1 MADGAA
7 DRPHVRHGQVIDFSV
22 LENQLDHRFSDA
34 ARLQQ
39 AFTHSS
45 RSGPNYERLEFL
57 GDRVL
62 GLVMAEWLLE
72 LHPEAVEGKLAKLQA
87 ALVSAESLAQV
98 ARSLELF
105 KYVKGSAADPGL
117 KQNDGILADCCEA
130 LVAVLYL
137 EGGLPVV
144 QAFIRAQ
151 WQNLVGAP
159 PETGDA
165 KTLLQEWTQSRGLG
179 LPIYAETERSGPDHA
194 PSFTIEVQVKNHGA
208 VAAAG
213 ASKRL
218 AERAAAAAMLKEL
231 GQ

>member
-1 MADGAA
+1 
-7 DRPHVRHGQVIDFSV
+7 VTDFSA
-22 LENQLDHRFSDA
+22 LERQLDYRFSEP

-62 GLVMAEWLLE
+62 GLVMAEWLLV

-98 ARSLELF
+98 ARSLDLSRF
-105 KYVKGSAADPGL
+105 IKGAAADPGL

-137 EGGLPVV
+137 DGGVPAA
-144 QAFIRAQ
+144 QNFIRTQ
-151 WQNLVGAP
+151 WATLVGAP

-179 LPIYAETERSGPDHA
+179 LPVYAETERSGPDHA

-208 VAAAG
+208 VAATG

-218 AERAAAAAMLKEL
+218 AERAAAAAMLKDL
-231 GQ
+231 P

>member
-1 MADGAA
+1 MTEYSALA
-7 DRPHVRHGQVIDFSV
+7 DRLHYQFNDPS
-22 LENQLDHRFSDA
+22 
-34 ARLQQ
+34 RLQQ

-45 RSGPNYERLEFL
+45 RAGANYERLEFL

-72 LHPEAVEGKLAKLQA
+72 LHPAAPEGKLAKLQA
-87 ALVSAESLAQV
+87 ALVSAESLTQV
-98 ARSLELF
+98 ARALDF
-105 KYVKGSAADPGL
+105 PAYIKGAPADPGL
-117 KQNDGILADCCEA
+117 KQNDSILADCCEA

-137 EGGLPVV
+137 DGGLT
-144 QAFIRAQ
+144 AASNFIRTQ
-151 WQNLVGAP
+151 WEALVAAP

-179 LPIYAETERSGPDHA
+179 LPVYAEARRSGPDHA
-194 PSFTIEVQVKNHGA
+194 PSFVIEVQVKNRPPVQA
-208 VAAAG
+208 EA